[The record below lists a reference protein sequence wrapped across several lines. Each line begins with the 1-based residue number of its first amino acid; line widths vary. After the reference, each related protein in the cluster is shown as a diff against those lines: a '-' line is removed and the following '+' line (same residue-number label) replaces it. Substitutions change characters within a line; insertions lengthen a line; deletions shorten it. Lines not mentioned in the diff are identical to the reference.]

1 MTMRCY
7 RPKAIIEYRRE
18 AYVVPENDTRITFD
32 REIHA
37 TESCADLFDPGLCLY
52 PVMDQ
57 GQVVLEVKFT
67 EFLPDLVRRALP
79 PRSSELT
86 AVSKFVL
93 GCEKTGYLYA
103 ESIHY

>member
-1 MTMRCY
+1 MPYAY
-7 RPKAIIEYRRE
+7 RYPFRWDSSQSTSAEP
-18 AYVVPENDTRITFD
+18 AYARSQL
-32 REIHA
+32 
-37 TESCADLFDPGLCLY
+37 SCPT
-52 PVMDQ
+52 PSKTVS
-57 GQVVLEVKFT
+57 
-67 EFLPDLVRRALP
+67 RALP